1 MKSISLQKK
10 FMLIVGGSIAFMLLI
25 TALFLV
31 NTVADN
37 TRLRVEK
44 EVKALVAREA
54 NDVKGFFATYGGV
67 AKAFLSSPFLKDF
80 FADHTARGASEA
92 QMNDATRIYTLF
104 ENVSSE
110 DPVIKSAFFGS
121 ALTGEYFY
129 EEGRV
134 GVDTDGPN
142 AGNPN
147 EGYFA
152 TKRPWFTTAVSQGKL
167 YVTPPAV
174 DSQDGSVSAVVQT
187 PVYQNGKL
195 LGVGGVDILIS
206 TVGKVVDTIRYENQG
221 TAFLLDENQNIVY
234 FPKQSV
240 ELPLSSAISNF
251 DNAFND
257 TQGFNKLSSAISAN
271 SSGII
276 PVVWKGEE
284 YVAVFEH
291 AALDTPQM
299 NWSLGILIPASII
312 NTPINTAITTAT
324 VVAFVIIGLI
334 ALITYIASAKVTKP
348 LAEMRSAM
356 AEIARGD
363 GDLTKRLEVKSN
375 DEIGALAVEFN
386 TFTDK
391 LRDLLK
397 DTALSTKAVS
407 DAADH
412 LRDVSHAT
420 SQEINQERSQVD
432 NVSTAVTQMAA
443 TVDEISQNAAQSS
456 TAATKADELVQSGSA
471 QIQEAMTEIRAL
483 ANSIQE
489 GVDVVSGLSKE
500 SDNIGAVVD
509 VINSIAEQTNL
520 LALNAAIEAA
530 RAGEQGRG
538 FAVVADEVRSLASRT
553 QESTTDIGRM
563 VERLQSMAEQTDQ
576 VMQAGKLRS
585 ESGVEKTEKVVV
597 TLQDITESIGQVH
610 EQSTHIALATEQQT
624 EVAQD
629 INESLVAITSLSDRT
644 SQHAEELAVEAT
656 QLSAVSTDLK
666 ELVLEFSPRKVVLD
680 GRESIC
686 AFRLYFIT
694 RVLRTL
700 AL

>member
-80 FADHTARGASEA
+80 FAEHTARGASEA

-666 ELVLEFSPRKVVLD
+666 ELV
-680 GRESIC
+680 GQ
-686 AFRLYFIT
+686 FRI
-694 RVLRTL
+694 
-700 AL
+700 

>member
-1 MKSISLQKK
+1 MNSISLQKK
-10 FMLIVGGSIAFMLLI
+10 FMLIVGGSIALMLLI
-25 TALFLV
+25 TAFFLV

-37 TRLRVEK
+37 TRTRVEK
-44 EVKALVAREA
+44 EVKSLVAREA

-67 AKAFLSSPFLKDF
+67 ASAFLSSPFLQDF
-80 FADHTARGASEA
+80 FARHNMRGAPESQLA
-92 QMNDATRIYTLF
+92 QSKDIYGTF
-104 ENVSSE
+104 ENISSQ
-110 DPVIKSAFFGS
+110 DPIIKSAFFGS
-121 ALTGEYFY
+121 AKTGEYFY

-134 GVDTDGPN
+134 GVDTSGPD

-147 EGYFA
+147 AGYFA
-152 TKRPWFTTAVSQGKL
+152 TKRPWFTAAVEKGTL

-187 PVYQNGKL
+187 PVYKNGAL

-206 TVGKVVDTIRYENQG
+206 TVGKVIDAIRYEGQG

-234 FPKQSV
+234 FPKQDKA
-240 ELPLSSAISNF
+240 LPLSSSVRNF
-251 DNAFND
+251 DSVFND
-257 TQGFNKLSSAISAN
+257 TEGFSKLSGNIATN
-271 SSGII
+271 ESGI
-276 PVVWKGEE
+276 VNVTWKGED

-291 AALDTPQM
+291 AKLTHPQM

-312 NTPINTAITTAT
+312 DSPISNAITTAII
-324 VVAFVIIGLI
+324 VAIVIIGLI
-334 ALITYIASAKVTKP
+334 ALITYFASAKVTQP
-348 LAEMRSAM
+348 LVEMRNAM
-356 AEIARGD
+356 AEIAHGD
-363 GDLTKRLEVKSN
+363 GDLTKRLEVTSN

-391 LRDLLK
+391 LRSLLK
-397 DTALSTKAVS
+397 DTAANTKAVS

-412 LRDVSHAT
+412 LRDVSQAT
-420 SQEINQERSQVD
+420 SKEINQERSQVD

-443 TVDEISQNAAQSS
+443 TVVEISKNAAQSS
-456 TAATKADELVQSGSA
+456 EAATQADELVQSGSA
-471 QIQEAMTEIRAL
+471 QVQEAMEEIRAL
-483 ANSIQE
+483 AAAISQ
-489 GVDVVSGLSKE
+489 GVEVVGGLSNE

-553 QESTTDIGRM
+553 QESTTDIRKM
-563 VERLQSMAEQTDQ
+563 VERLQTMSEQTNS
-576 VMQAGKLRS
+576 VMQEGQIRS
-585 ESGVEKTEKVVV
+585 QSGVEKTEKVVE
-597 TLQDITESIGQVH
+597 TLKDITQSIGLVH

-629 INESLVAITSLSDRT
+629 INKSLVAITGLSDKT

-656 QLSAVSTDLK
+656 QLSTVSGDLK
-666 ELVLEFSPRKVVLD
+666 ELVGQFK
-680 GRESIC
+680 I
-686 AFRLYFIT
+686 
-694 RVLRTL
+694 
-700 AL
+700 

>member
-37 TRLRVEK
+37 TRTRVEK

-92 QMNDATRIYTLF
+92 QMKDATRIYSLF
-104 ENVSSE
+104 ENVSGG

-257 TQGFNKLSSAISAN
+257 TQGFNKLASAISAN
-271 SSGII
+271 SSGIV

-291 AALDTPQM
+291 AALDAPQM

-375 DEIGALAVEFN
+375 DEIGALAIEFN

-483 ANSIQE
+483 ADSIQE

-666 ELVLEFSPRKVVLD
+666 ELV
-680 GRESIC
+680 GQ
-686 AFRLYFIT
+686 FRI
-694 RVLRTL
+694 
-700 AL
+700 

>member
-10 FMLIVGGSIAFMLLI
+10 FMLIVGGSIALMLLI
-25 TALFLV
+25 TAFFLV

-44 EVKALVAREA
+44 EVKSLVAREA
-54 NDVKGFFATYGGV
+54 NDVEGFFSTYGGV
-67 AKAFLSSPFLKDF
+67 ASAFLSSPFLQDF
-80 FADHTARGASEA
+80 FAKHTSRGASESQLA
-92 QMNDATRIYTLF
+92 QAETIYTTF
-104 ENVSSE
+104 ENISSQ
-110 DPVIKSAFFGS
+110 DPIIKSAFFGS
-121 ALTGEYFY
+121 AKTGEYFY

-134 GVDTDGPN
+134 GVDTSGPDAGKVN
-142 AGNPN
+142 A
-147 EGYFA
+147 GYFA
-152 TKRPWFTTAVSQGKL
+152 TKRPWFTTAVQKGEL

-174 DSQDGSVSAVVQT
+174 DSQDGSVSAVVQS
-187 PVYQNGKL
+187 PVYKNGTL

-206 TVGKVVDTIRYENQG
+206 TVGKVVDAIRYENQG

-234 FPKQSV
+234 FPKQS
-240 ELPLSSAISNF
+240 EDLPLSSSIRNF
-251 DNAFND
+251 DSVFDD
-257 TQGFNKLSSAISAN
+257 TQGFAN
-271 SSGII
+271 LASNIAANASGIAH
-276 PVVWKGEE
+276 VTWKGEE

-291 AALDTPQM
+291 ATLTSPQM

-312 NTPINTAITTAT
+312 NTPISNAITTAII
-324 VVAFVIIGLI
+324 VAIVII
-334 ALITYIASAKVTKP
+334 ALIAVITYFASAKVTQP
-348 LAEMRSAM
+348 LVEMRNAM
-356 AEIARGD
+356 AEIAHGD

-391 LRDLLK
+391 LRVLLK
-397 DTALSTKAVS
+397 DTAASTKAVS

-443 TVDEISQNAAQSS
+443 TVVEISKNAAQSS
-456 TAATKADELVQSGSA
+456 DAATKADELVQSGSE
-471 QIQEAMTEIRAL
+471 QVQDAMKEIRAL
-483 ANSIQE
+483 ADAISD
-489 GVDVVSGLSKE
+489 GVEVVSGLSKE
-500 SDNIGAVVD
+500 SDSIGAVVD

-553 QESTTDIGRM
+553 QESTTDIRKM
-563 VERLQSMAEQTDQ
+563 VERLQAMSEQTNS
-576 VMQAGKLRS
+576 VMQQGQARS
-585 ESGVEKTEKVVV
+585 QSGVEKTEKVVE
-597 TLQDITESIGQVH
+597 TLRDITQSIGLVH

-629 INESLVAITSLSDRT
+629 INKSLVAITGLSDRT
-644 SQHAEELAVEAT
+644 SEHAQELAVEAT
-656 QLSAVSTDLK
+656 QLSAVSSDLK
-666 ELVLEFSPRKVVLD
+666 ELVGQFK
-680 GRESIC
+680 I
-686 AFRLYFIT
+686 
-694 RVLRTL
+694 
-700 AL
+700 

>member
-92 QMNDATRIYTLF
+92 QMNDATRIYSLF

-110 DPVIKSAFFGS
+110 DAVIKSAFFGS

-251 DNAFND
+251 DNAFNN
-257 TQGFNKLSSAISAN
+257 TQGFNKLASAISAN
-271 SSGII
+271 SSGIV

-291 AALDTPQM
+291 AALDAPQM

-375 DEIGALAVEFN
+375 DEIGALAIEFN

-483 ANSIQE
+483 ADSIQE

-666 ELVLEFSPRKVVLD
+666 ELV
-680 GRESIC
+680 GQ
-686 AFRLYFIT
+686 FRI
-694 RVLRTL
+694 
-700 AL
+700 

>member
-10 FMLIVGGSIAFMLLI
+10 FMLIVGGSIALMLLI
-25 TALFLV
+25 TAFFLV

-37 TRLRVEK
+37 TRTRVEK
-44 EVKALVAREA
+44 EVKSLVAREA
-54 NDVKGFFATYGGV
+54 NDVEGFFATYGGV
-67 AKAFLSSPFLKDF
+67 ASAFLSSPFLQDF
-80 FADHTARGASEA
+80 FARHNMRGAPESQLA
-92 QMNDATRIYTLF
+92 QSKDIYATFDNI
-104 ENVSSE
+104 SSQ
-110 DPVIKSAFFGS
+110 DPIIKSAFFGS
-121 ALTGEYFY
+121 AKTGEYFY

-134 GVDTDGPN
+134 GVDTSGPD

-147 EGYFA
+147 AGYFA
-152 TKRPWFTTAVSQGKL
+152 TKRPWFTTAVEKGIL

-187 PVYQNGKL
+187 PIYKNGTL

-206 TVGKVVDTIRYENQG
+206 TVGKVIDAIRYEDQG

-234 FPKQSV
+234 FPKQNKA
-240 ELPLSSAISNF
+240 LPLSSSIRNF
-251 DNAFND
+251 DSVFND
-257 TQGFNKLSSAISAN
+257 TEGFSKLAGNIATN
-271 SSGII
+271 ESGI
-276 PVVWKGEE
+276 VNVTWKGED

-291 AALDTPQM
+291 AKLTHPQM
-299 NWSLGILIPASII
+299 NWSLGILMPASII
-312 NTPINTAITTAT
+312 DSPINNAITTAII
-324 VVAFVIIGLI
+324 VAIVIIGLI
-334 ALITYIASAKVTKP
+334 ALITYFASAKVTQP
-348 LAEMRSAM
+348 LVEMRNAM
-356 AEIARGD
+356 AEIAHGD

-391 LRDLLK
+391 LRSLLK
-397 DTALSTKAVS
+397 DTAANTKTVS

-412 LRDVSHAT
+412 LRDVSQAT
-420 SQEINQERSQVD
+420 SKEINQERSQVD

-443 TVDEISQNAAQSS
+443 TVVEISKNAAQSS
-456 TAATKADELVQSGSA
+456 EAATQADELVQSGSA
-471 QIQEAMTEIRAL
+471 QVQEAMEEIRAL
-483 ANSIQE
+483 AAAISQ
-489 GVDVVSGLSKE
+489 GVEVVGGLSNE

-553 QESTTDIGRM
+553 QESTTDIRKM
-563 VERLQSMAEQTDQ
+563 VERLQAMSEQTNT
-576 VMQAGKLRS
+576 VMREGQTRS
-585 ESGVEKTEKVVV
+585 QSGVEKTEKVVE
-597 TLQDITESIGQVH
+597 TLKDITESIGLVH

-629 INESLVAITSLSDRT
+629 INKSLVAITGLSDRT

-656 QLSAVSTDLK
+656 QLSTVSGDLK
-666 ELVLEFSPRKVVLD
+666 ELVGQFK
-680 GRESIC
+680 I
-686 AFRLYFIT
+686 
-694 RVLRTL
+694 
-700 AL
+700 

>member
-1 MKSISLQKK
+1 MSSLTSRLIALITIREVSMKSISLQKK
-10 FMLIVGGSIAFMLLI
+10 FMLIVGGSIALMLLV

-37 TRLRVEK
+37 TRTRVEK

-54 NDVKGFFATYGGV
+54 NDVEGFFATYGGV
-67 AKAFLSSPFLKDF
+67 ARAFLSSPFLRDF
-80 FADHTARGASEA
+80 FEQHTQRGASEA
-92 QMNDATRIYTLF
+92 QLADVKTIYTLF
-104 ENVSSE
+104 ENVSND

-134 GVDTDGPN
+134 GVDTSGPSAGDPN
-142 AGNPN
+142 A
-147 EGYFA
+147 GYFA
-152 TKRPWFTTAVSQGKL
+152 TKRPWFTTAVNRGEL

-187 PVYQNGKL
+187 PVYKGGQL

-206 TVGKVVDTIRYENQG
+206 TVGKVIDAIRYEKQG

-240 ELPLSSAISNF
+240 DLPLSSPISDF
-251 DNAFND
+251 DRVFKD
-257 TQGFNKLSSAISAN
+257 STGFKTLSSSIQN
-271 SSGII
+271 NQSGI
-276 PVVWKGEE
+276 VHLTWKGED

-291 AALDTPQM
+291 AKLDVPQM
-299 NWSLGILIPASII
+299 NWALGILIPASIV
-312 NTPINTAITTAT
+312 NDPINSAITTAII
-324 VVAFVIIGLI
+324 VAALIIALI
-334 ALITYIASAKVTKP
+334 AIITYIASAKITQP
-348 LAEMRSAM
+348 LVEMRNAM
-356 AEIARGD
+356 SEIANGD
-363 GDLTKRLEVKSN
+363 GDLTKRLEVKSK

-391 LRDLLK
+391 LRALLQ
-397 DTALSTKAVS
+397 DTANSTKAVS

-412 LRDVSHAT
+412 LRDVSKAT
-420 SQEINQERSQVD
+420 SREIDQERSQVD

-443 TVDEISQNAAQSS
+443 TVVEISKNAAHSS
-456 TAATKADELVQSGSA
+456 EAATKADKLVQSGSI
-471 QIQEAMTEIRAL
+471 QVQEAMEEIRAL
-483 ANSIQE
+483 AASISE
-489 GVDVVSGLSKE
+489 GVEVVSGLSKE
-500 SDNIGAVVD
+500 SDNIGAVID

-553 QESTTDIGRM
+553 QESTTDIRRM
-563 VERLQSMAEQTDQ
+563 VERLQTMAEQTDS
-576 VMQAGKLRS
+576 VMQQGKLRS
-585 ESGVEKTEKVVV
+585 ESGVEKTEKVVM
-597 TLQDITESIGQVH
+597 TLEDITHSIGQVH

-629 INESLVAITSLSDRT
+629 INKSLVALTNLSDRT
-644 SQHAEELAVEAT
+644 SKHAGELADEAT

-666 ELVLEFSPRKVVLD
+666 DLVGQFK
-680 GRESIC
+680 I
-686 AFRLYFIT
+686 
-694 RVLRTL
+694 
-700 AL
+700 

>member
-1 MKSISLQKK
+1 M
-10 FMLIVGGSIAFMLLI
+10 
-25 TALFLV
+25 
-31 NTVADN
+31 
-37 TRLRVEK
+37 
-44 EVKALVAREA
+44 
-54 NDVKGFFATYGGV
+54 
-67 AKAFLSSPFLKDF
+67 
-80 FADHTARGASEA
+80 
-92 QMNDATRIYTLF
+92 
-104 ENVSSE
+104 
-110 DPVIKSAFFGS
+110 
-121 ALTGEYFY
+121 
-129 EEGRV
+129 
-134 GVDTDGPN
+134 
-142 AGNPN
+142 
-147 EGYFA
+147 
-152 TKRPWFTTAVSQGKL
+152 
-167 YVTPPAV
+167 
-174 DSQDGSVSAVVQT
+174 
-187 PVYQNGKL
+187 
-195 LGVGGVDILIS
+195 
-206 TVGKVVDTIRYENQG
+206 GKVVDTIRYENQG

-257 TQGFNKLSSAISAN
+257 TQGFNKLASAISAN

-483 ANSIQE
+483 ADSIQE

-666 ELVLEFSPRKVVLD
+666 ELV
-680 GRESIC
+680 GQ
-686 AFRLYFIT
+686 FRI
-694 RVLRTL
+694 
-700 AL
+700 

>member
-1 MKSISLQKK
+1 MK
-10 FMLIVGGSIAFMLLI
+10 
-25 TALFLV
+25 
-31 NTVADN
+31 
-37 TRLRVEK
+37 
-44 EVKALVAREA
+44 
-54 NDVKGFFATYGGV
+54 
-67 AKAFLSSPFLKDF
+67 
-80 FADHTARGASEA
+80 
-92 QMNDATRIYTLF
+92 DATRIYSLF

-257 TQGFNKLSSAISAN
+257 TQGFNKLASAISAN
-271 SSGII
+271 SSGIV

-375 DEIGALAVEFN
+375 DEIGALAIEFN

-443 TVDEISQNAAQSS
+443 TVDEISKNAAQSS

-483 ANSIQE
+483 ADSIQE

-666 ELVLEFSPRKVVLD
+666 ELV
-680 GRESIC
+680 GQ
-686 AFRLYFIT
+686 FRI
-694 RVLRTL
+694 
-700 AL
+700 

>member
-174 DSQDGSVSAVVQT
+174 DSQDGSVSAVVQA

-257 TQGFNKLSSAISAN
+257 TQGFNKLASAISAN

-483 ANSIQE
+483 ADSIQE

-666 ELVLEFSPRKVVLD
+666 ELV
-680 GRESIC
+680 GQ
-686 AFRLYFIT
+686 FRI
-694 RVLRTL
+694 
-700 AL
+700 

>member
-483 ANSIQE
+483 ADSIQE

-666 ELVLEFSPRKVVLD
+666 ELV
-680 GRESIC
+680 GQ
-686 AFRLYFIT
+686 FRI
-694 RVLRTL
+694 
-700 AL
+700 

>member
-10 FMLIVGGSIAFMLLI
+10 FMLIVGGSIALMLLI
-25 TALFLV
+25 TAVFIV
-31 NTVADN
+31 NTVADD
-37 TRLRVEK
+37 TRSRVEK

-54 NDVKGFFATYGGV
+54 NDVEGFFATYGGV
-67 AKAFLSSPFLKDF
+67 ASAFLSSPFLQDF
-80 FADHTARGASEA
+80 FAQHNSRGAPESQLA
-92 QMNDATRIYTLF
+92 QSKDIYDTF
-104 ENVSSE
+104 KNISGQ
-110 DPVIKSAFFGS
+110 DPIIKSAFFGS
-121 ALTGEYFY
+121 AKTGEYFY

-134 GVDTDGPN
+134 GVDTSGPD

-147 EGYFA
+147 AGYFA
-152 TKRPWFTTAVSQGKL
+152 TKRPWFNTAVEKGQL

-187 PVYQNGKL
+187 PVYMDGIL

-206 TVGKVVDTIRYENQG
+206 TVGKVIDTIRYEEQG

-234 FPKQSV
+234 FPKQSKD
-240 ELPLSSAISNF
+240 LPLSTSIQNF
-251 DNAFND
+251 DSVFSD
-257 TQGFNKLSSAISAN
+257 TQGFSNLADTIAAKD
-271 SSGII
+271 SGI
-276 PVVWKGEE
+276 VQVTWKGEE

-291 AALDTPQM
+291 AKLAHPQM

-312 NTPINTAITTAT
+312 NTPINHAITTAT
-324 VVAFVIIGLI
+324 VVAIVIIALI
-334 ALITYIASAKVTKP
+334 ALITYLASAKVTQP
-348 LAEMRSAM
+348 LVEMRSAM
-356 AEIARGD
+356 AEIAHGD

-391 LRDLLK
+391 LRGLLK
-397 DTALSTKAVS
+397 DTATSTKAVS

-432 NVSTAVTQMAA
+432 NVSTAVTQMAS
-443 TVDEISQNAAQSS
+443 TVVEISKNAAQSS
-456 TAATKADELVQSGSA
+456 DAATKADELVQAGSE
-471 QIQEAMTEIRAL
+471 QVQDAMLEIRAL
-483 ANSIQE
+483 ASAISQ
-489 GVDVVSGLSKE
+489 GVEVVGGLSKE
-500 SDNIGAVVD
+500 SDSIGAVVD

-553 QESTTDIGRM
+553 QESTTDIRKM
-563 VERLQSMAEQTDQ
+563 VERLQAMSEQTNN
-576 VMQAGKLRS
+576 VMQEGQARS
-585 ESGVEKTEKVVV
+585 QSGVDKTEKVVE
-597 TLQDITESIGQVH
+597 TLKDITQSIGLVH

-629 INESLVAITSLSDRT
+629 INKSLVAITGLSDRT
-644 SQHAEELAVEAT
+644 SQHAEELALEAA
-656 QLSAVSTDLK
+656 QLSTVSGDLK
-666 ELVLEFSPRKVVLD
+666 ELVGQFK
-680 GRESIC
+680 I
-686 AFRLYFIT
+686 
-694 RVLRTL
+694 
-700 AL
+700 